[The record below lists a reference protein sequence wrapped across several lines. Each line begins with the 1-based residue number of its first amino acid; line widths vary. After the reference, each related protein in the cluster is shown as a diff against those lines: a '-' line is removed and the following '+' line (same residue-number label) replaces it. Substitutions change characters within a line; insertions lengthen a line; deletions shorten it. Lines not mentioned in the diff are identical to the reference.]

1 MGVQLTAMRL
11 LKNTN
16 LWPTGM
22 DIGNG
27 YGVPGGGSYDP
38 SRAQMYSIPS
48 SALPPEGPH
57 HAGPSQAKAQ
67 KGPVFSAR
75 ASPAGPQNGR
85 GPVHGPEARNGDASA
100 STSGSEG
107 GGTGP
112 GGNLPDYLKNKLK
125 ARGILKDGPGEEAAP
140 VRVSIQLTAPVKS
153 VKRST
158 GSC

>member
-1 MGVQLTAMRL
+1 MDG
-11 LKNTN
+11 N
-16 LWPTGM
+16 LAKCHEDTERHKFWPTGM

-27 YGVPGGGSYDP
+27 YGVPGGGSYDL

-48 SALPPEGPH
+48 SALPPEGPRQ
-57 HAGPSQAKAQ
+57 AGPSQAKAQ

-75 ASPAGPQNGR
+75 ASLAGPQNGR

-107 GGTGP
+107 GETGP

-125 ARGILKDGPGEEAAP
+125 ARGILKDGPAEESVP
-140 VRVSIQLTAPVKS
+140 VRVSVSLTAPVK
-153 VKRST
+153 
-158 GSC
+158 